1 MDRGT
6 PAPDYSVI
14 IPNYDPLLQQLA
26 RQIKGRSPMVSGL
39 ETDDLVQEGY
49 IAIWLCIEAGKTPS
63 KLVLYRRML
72 NWVRYLRNS
81 NKIMTWE
88 NENE

>member
-1 MDRGT
+1 MTGGT

-14 IPNYDPLLQQLA
+14 IPNYEPLLQQLA

-39 ETDDLVQEGY
+39 ETDDLEQEGR
-49 IAIWLCIEAGKTPS
+49 IAIWLCVKEGKTPS
-63 KLVLYRRML
+63 KIILYKRML

-88 NENE
+88 SEDV